1 MDATDSPAVIT
12 GNAGLEALLR
22 KLQPLL
28 DSGRLDN
35 VVDLLSLSADL
46 VDLLDA
52 AMIEKLAGL
61 FEEATALSWNLG
73 NALRMASAQ
82 TRNEPT
88 PPSLYGLLLLLRD
101 PHTRRGLA
109 LVLRVLNVIGRQD

>member
-1 MDATDSPAVIT
+1 MDAIDSPAVVSA
-12 GNAGLEALLR
+12 NPGLDALVR

-52 AMIEKLAGL
+52 AMVEKLSGL

-82 TRNEPT
+82 TRNQPT
-88 PPSLYGLLLLLRD
+88 PSLYGLLLLLRD